1 MSKTQNINQNA
12 IQVIFPSDMELRRVK
27 KKRKPSGSSSKK
39 KELIA
44 ELKEL
49 LQTYDNEIAVAKEK
63 KVTLP
68 ADLGELPKNINEVK
82 SIKQLELLIDE
93 LKSKIL
99 KIQELIK
106 NATTSSRANELFG
119 VAPRPQGIGTFPML
133 PPQTPAPIQPQII
146 QPPQIIPSRITPV
159 RPDNNVGQ
167 KLDALEAEILKN
179 LDPNDPATKS
189 IIEQINKR
197 KAEEAKK
204 PPVVVPGTVIP
215 GTVVPGVPVQP
226 GTVIPGQP
234 VTPGQQPVTPI
245 TPQPVTPQ
253 PVDPSRP
260 LPPTPLPEDLKLEKE
275 TGDLIGISGKRL
287 TLSAPISG
295 NNASWFEINDAFRRY
310 GENVEY
316 NAQQLRP
323 GEYHIP
329 IDKLNEANE
338 TRQQLLTRY
347 NAWLGNLSVAQRNYV
362 DTNQLLR
369 VANQQMFNQLNETPD
384 ELLRIILTRKGVKI
398 IGITSGDTPSD
409 IQKILEKKGLD
420 KEGNKYAELLKKK
433 KALYEKELN
442 DIENVAK
449 PETREELLKRQL
461 NLEDDFGEV
470 QTKNSTIKAVNR
482 VGNEILYEDVRNVYN
497 AIQKE
502 LNRLINESP
511 RTERPPASP
520 VIDPA
525 RPSPLPP
532 SDADKPAPPKPDLI
546 PIPPL
551 VIGEGSNADIRSLI
565 LFVDQRPENLNW
577 TVQKQAAYDR
587 LFPGKK
593 LPKASY
599 KKRDTLRPMIQEWLR
614 NNPQPS

>member
-1 MSKTQNINQNA
+1 MSKNNNVNQNA
-12 IQVIFPSDMELRRVK
+12 IQIIFPSDMELRKVKK
-27 KKRKPSGSSSKK
+27 KKRKSPSSSKK

-49 LQTYDNEIAVAKEK
+49 LETYDNEIAVAKEK

-68 ADLGELPKNINEVK
+68 ADLGELPKNINQIK

-93 LKSKIL
+93 IKSKIL

-106 NATTSSRANELFG
+106 NATTTGRANELFG
-119 VAPRPQGIGTFPML
+119 VAPRPQGIGAFPML

-146 QPPQIIPSRITPV
+146 QPQQIIPSRIIPV
-159 RPDNNVGQ
+159 RPGNNVGE
-167 KLDALEAEILKN
+167 KLDALDAEILKN

-189 IIEQINKR
+189 IIDQINKR

-215 GTVVPGVPVQP
+215 GTVVPGVPV
-226 GTVIPGQP
+226 TPGQP
-234 VTPGQQPVTPI
+234 VIPVTPGTV
-245 TPQPVTPQ
+245 TPVTPGTVTPQ

-260 LPPTPLPEDLKLEKE
+260 IPPTPVEDLKLEKE
-275 TGDLIGISGKRL
+275 TGDLIGITGKRL

-310 GENVEY
+310 GENVEF

-347 NAWLGNLSVAQRNYV
+347 NTWLGNLSVAQRNYV

-409 IQKILEKKGLD
+409 IQKMIEKKGLD
-420 KEGNKYAELLKKK
+420 KEGNEYAELLKKK

-442 DIENVAK
+442 DIENVTK

-461 NLEDDFGEV
+461 NLEIDFGKL
-470 QTKNSTIKAVNR
+470 QTKNSTMKAVNR
-482 VGNEILYEDVRNVYN
+482 VGNEILYEDVRNVYEQ
-497 AIQKE
+497 IQNQ
-502 LNRLINESP
+502 LNKLINESP
-511 RTERPPASP
+511 RDERPPASP
-520 VIDPA
+520 VV
-525 RPSPLPP
+525 PP
-532 SDADKPAPPKPDLI
+532 SDADKPAPPRPD
-546 PIPPL
+546 PIPLPPL
-551 VIGEGSNADIRSLI
+551 IIGEGNNSDIRTLI
-565 LFVDQRPENLNW
+565 EFVDDPTKNW
-577 TVQKQAAYDR
+577 GDKRQLAFNR
-587 LFPGKK
+587 LFPGAKP
-593 LPKASY
+593 LPKRAGA
-599 KKRDTLRPMIQEWLR
+599 KRERIRPLIQEWLR

>member
-12 IQVIFPSDMELRRVK
+12 IQVIFPSDMELRKIKK

-44 ELKEL
+44 ELKQL

-99 KIQELIK
+99 KIQELIR
-106 NATTSSRANELFG
+106 NATTTGRANELFG
-119 VAPRPQGIGTFPML
+119 VAPRPQGIGAFPI
-133 PPQTPAPIQPQII
+133 PPQTPAPVQPQII
-146 QPPQIIPSRITPV
+146 QPPQILPSRVMPV
-159 RPDNNVGQ
+159 RPGNNVAE
-167 KLDALEAEILKN
+167 KLDAIEAEILQN
-179 LDPNDPATKS
+179 LNPNDPATKN

-197 KAEEAKK
+197 KAEEAKNRI
-204 PPVVVPGTVIP
+204 PVVVPGTVTPVTPQPVTPVTP
-215 GTVVPGVPVQP
+215 GTV
-226 GTVIPGQP
+226 TP
-234 VTPGQQPVTPI
+234 VTPGQQPVTPQPI
-245 TPQPVTPQ
+245 TPITPQ

-275 TGDLIGISGKRL
+275 TGDLIGITGKRL

-310 GENVEY
+310 GENVEF
-316 NAQQLRP
+316 NSQQLRP

-338 TRQQLLTRY
+338 TRQELLTRY

-420 KEGNKYAELLKKK
+420 KEGNEYAELLKKK
-433 KALYEKELN
+433 KSLYEKELN

-449 PETREELLKRQL
+449 PESRDELLQRQL

-511 RTERPPASP
+511 RTERPPVSP
-520 VIDPA
+520 P
-525 RPSPLPP
+525 
-532 SDADKPAPPKPDLI
+532 DADKPES
-546 PIPPL
+546 PIPMPPL
-551 VIGEGSNADIRSLI
+551 IIGEGNNSDIRTLI
-565 LFVDQRPENLNW
+565 EFVDDPTKNWSDKRQRAF
-577 TVQKQAAYDR
+577 TR
-587 LFPGKK
+587 LFPGAKP
-593 LPKASY
+593 LPKRSGA
-599 KKRDTLRPMIQEWLR
+599 KRERIRPMIQEWLR